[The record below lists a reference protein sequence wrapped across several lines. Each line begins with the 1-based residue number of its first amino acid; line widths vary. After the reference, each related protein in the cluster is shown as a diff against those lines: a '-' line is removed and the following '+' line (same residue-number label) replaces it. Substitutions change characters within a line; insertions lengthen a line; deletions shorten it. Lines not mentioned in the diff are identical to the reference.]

1 MISSVSWSHWLINND
16 LKISCSWVG
25 AIAQWQRGLPQHA
38 QCLGFHLQELQRG
51 GKIVLSEERPTQAEE
66 GIVFLALFG
75 HFFFFFYHFPYLGHV
90 PKRSLRT
97 WNFQLNL
104 YLYAQRDKEGDS
116 EYLFLFYVLWN
127 ILIKID
133 ILLRCTFI
141 DNKYISVFLCVD
153 LGIKYSEYRFYFSV
167 YGEAGR

>member
-1 MISSVSWSHWLINND
+1 M
-16 LKISCSWVG
+16 
-25 AIAQWQRGLPQHA
+25 
-38 QCLGFHLQELQRG
+38 
-51 GKIVLSEERPTQAEE
+51 
-66 GIVFLALFG
+66 
-75 HFFFFFYHFPYLGHV
+75 